1 MSQPDERLYFSYWAK
16 ASPKQEGLSPY
27 HLLAFHSLDVAA
39 CGQMLLKLPGL
50 ALARLA
56 DDMGWP
62 LPLVEKICV
71 AFLALHDLGKFARA
85 FQNLAANLSQDLVSS
100 DFSKIYTQRHDT
112 LGWLLWSR
120 RLADKFPGNYCTG
133 VDEEFWEIWMCA
145 SAGHHGKPPRECC
158 AGGLLKLRVEDFFLA
173 EDVAAAEEFAVDIA
187 ALLLPDQIPLTNS
200 TQRRVLRK
208 HSWRLAGLAVLA
220 DWLGSNSAYF
230 LYQTKPQ
237 TLQEYWTT
245 IACPKAE
252 AAVRKAGLQAQEVS
266 AWNGARSLFPDFSE
280 LTPLQQY
287 AATVEIV
294 SEPQLFLLEDV
305 TGAGKTEASLI
316 LAHRLMAA
324 GRATGLYFALPTMA
338 TANQM
343 YSRVG
348 KVYRRLYQAQA
359 SPSLILSHGARQLVD
374 DFRHSILQPGEQ
386 ARDQNYRPD
395 EPSASAQCSAWLADN
410 RKKALLADVGVGT
423 VDQALLGIL
432 PVRHQSL
439 RLLGLSSK
447 VLVVDEVHAYDAYM
461 VTLLERLLEAHAQQ
475 GGSALLLS
483 ATVPAAMRVK
493 LIAAFQKGRGGAAQ
507 AVPEDLHYPLAT
519 QATSTAGVRT
529 EACGT
534 RPQLMRRVQVVCLH
548 REQEIVDLIVREA
561 AAGHSFCW
569 IRNTVE
575 DARRAYETLLPLLP
589 REALRLFHSRFAM
602 GDRLDIEDEVIRSFG
617 APSTAAA
624 RRGQVLI
631 ATQVVEQSLDL
642 DFDGMVSDLAPID
655 LLIQRAGRL
664 QRHARNA
671 DGERALNGVEG
682 RGSPLLHLLCPP
694 WTDEPASDWY
704 AQLFPKARYVYPDAG
719 RLWLTQ
725 RALVE
730 AGCIVSPGEL
740 GEKGGVRSLVESVYG
755 VNAPMVPAALKRS
768 TREQQ
773 GKNLA
778 DISIAKFNSLQL
790 SRGYCDDGNSKW
802 YEEGNIPTRL
812 GDESRTIYL
821 AREEG
826 GVLRPLLD
834 AEDFA
839 WEQSSVR
846 VDARRLGGIAP
857 EWVARF
863 GDLIATLRRQVR
875 LLEGEAFVLPLVREG
890 DQWWG
895 LCEKNGVVN
904 KVAYDH
910 RLGLEIE
917 R

>member
-1 MSQPDERLYFSYWAK
+1 MAN
-16 ASPKQEGLSPY
+16 
-27 HLLAFHSLDVAA
+27 
-39 CGQMLLKLPGL
+39 
-50 ALARLA
+50 
-56 DDMGWP
+56 DMGWP
-62 LPLVEKICV
+62 LPLVENICV

-85 FQNLAANLSQDLVSS
+85 FQNLAADLSQDLVPS
-100 DFSKIYTQRHDT
+100 DFHKSYTQRHDT
-112 LGWLLWSR
+112 LGWLLWSKH
-120 RLADKFPGNYCTG
+120 LADKFSATYCAG
-133 VDEEFWEIWMCA
+133 SDEEFWEIWMRA
-145 SAGHHGKPPRECC
+145 SAGHHGKPPRECSD
-158 AGGLLKLRVEDFFLA
+158 GGLLKLRVEDFFLP
-173 EDVAAAEEFAVDIA
+173 EDVTAAEKFAVDIA
-187 ALLLPDQIPLTNS
+187 ALLVPDQIPSTNS
-200 TQRRVLRK
+200 TLRKLLRK
-208 HSWRLAGLAVLA
+208 HSWRLAGLSVLA
-220 DWLGSNSAYF
+220 DWLGSNSDYF
-230 LYQTKPQ
+230 PYQAEPKA
-237 TLQEYWTT
+237 LKEYWVKD
-245 IACPKAE
+245 ACPKAKD
-252 AAVRKAGLQAQEVS
+252 AVRNAGLRAQEVS
-266 AWNGARSLFPDFSE
+266 AWQGAKSLFPALSN

-287 AATVEIV
+287 VATVEIAN
-294 SEPQLFLLEDV
+294 EPQLFLLEDV
-305 TGAGKTEASLI
+305 TGAGKTEAALI

-343 YSRVG
+343 YGRVG

-359 SPSLILSHGARQLVD
+359 FPSLILSHGARQLVGE
-374 DFRHSILQPGEQ
+374 FRQTILQPGEP
-386 ARDQNYRPD
+386 ARDQSYLSD

-423 VDQALLGIL
+423 VDQALLGVL

-439 RLLGLSSK
+439 RLFGLSSK
-447 VLVVDEVHAYDAYM
+447 VLIVDEVHAYDAYM
-461 VTLLERLLEAHAQQ
+461 ATLLERLLEAHAQQ

-483 ATVPAAMRVK
+483 ATVPASMRVK

-507 AVPEDLHYPLAT
+507 AIPEDLHYPLAT

-534 RPQLMRRVQVVCLH
+534 RPQLIRRVQVVCLH

-569 IRNTVE
+569 IRNTVD
-575 DARRAYETLLPLLP
+575 DARRAYEAVLPLLP
-589 REALRLFHSRFAM
+589 RESLRLFHSRFAM

-617 APSTAAA
+617 ASSTAAA

-682 RGSPLLHLLCPP
+682 RGSPLLHVLCPT
-694 WTDEPASDWY
+694 WTDEPASNWY
-704 AQLFPKARYVYPDAG
+704 AQLFPQARYVYPDAG
-719 RLWLTQ
+719 QLWLTQ
-725 RALVE
+725 RALAE

-740 GEKGGVRSLVESVYG
+740 GERGGVRTLVEAVYG
-755 VNAPMVPAALKRS
+755 VDASTVPAALMRS

-773 GKNLA
+773 GKDLA

-821 AREEG
+821 AREDG
-826 GVLRPLLD
+826 GVLRPFME
-834 AEDFA
+834 AELFA

-846 VDARRLGGIAP
+846 VDARQLGGLAP
-857 EWVARF
+857 EWGARF
-863 GDLIATLRRQVR
+863 GSRIDALRRQVW
-875 LLEGEAFVLPLVREG
+875 LLEGDAFILPLVRNG
-890 DQWWG
+890 NTWQG
-895 LCEKNGVVN
+895 ACEKNGVVN
-904 KVAYDH
+904 KVTYNH
-910 RLGLEIE
+910 RLGLEI
-917 R
+917 RYVG

>member
-1 MSQPDERLYFSYWAK
+1 MSELNARRYFSYWGK
-16 ASPKQEGLSPY
+16 ARPRQEGLAPY

-39 CGQMLLKLPGL
+39 CGQMLLKLPGFSL
-50 ALARLA
+50 APLA
-56 DDMGWP
+56 DDIGWP
-62 LPLVEKICV
+62 LPLLERVCV

-85 FQNLAANLSQDLVSS
+85 FQNLAVDLSQDLVPS
-100 DFSKIYTQRHDT
+100 DPRKSYTQRHDT
-112 LGWLLWSR
+112 LGWLLWSSH
-120 RLADKFPGNYCTG
+120 LADKFPGAHCTDS
-133 VDEEFWEIWMCA
+133 DEEFWEIWMRA
-145 SAGHHGKPPRECC
+145 AAGHHGKPPRECS
-158 AGGLLKLRVEDFFLA
+158 AGGLLKLRVEDFFLP
-173 EDVAAAEEFAVDIA
+173 EDVVTAQEFAFDIA
-187 ALLLPDQIPLTNS
+187 ALLLPDQIPLTS
-200 TQRRVLRK
+200 GTLRKKLCK

-220 DWLGSNSAYF
+220 DWLGSNSDHF
-230 LYQTKPQ
+230 HYQTKPQ
-237 TLQEYWTT
+237 ALQDYWTKV
-245 IACPKAE
+245 ACPKAKDTLRE
-252 AAVRKAGLQAQEVS
+252 AGLNAQEVS
-266 AWNGARSLFPDFSE
+266 AWGGAKSLFSEFPE

-287 AATVEIV
+287 AAAVEIV
-294 SEPQLFLLEDV
+294 SEPQMFLLEDV
-305 TGAGKTEASLI
+305 TGAGKTEAALI

-343 YSRVG
+343 YGRVG

-374 DFRHSILQPGEQ
+374 DFRHSVLQPGEQ
-386 ARDQNYRPD
+386 ARDQDYRPD
-395 EPSASAQCSAWLADN
+395 EPSSSAQCSFWLADN

-423 VDQALLGIL
+423 VDQALLGVL

-475 GGSALLLS
+475 GGSAVLLS

-493 LIAAFQKGRGGAAQ
+493 LIAAFQKGRGGSAQ
-507 AVPEDLHYPLAT
+507 ATPEDLRYPLAT
-519 QATSTAGVRT
+519 QAASMAGVRT

-534 RPQLMRRVQVVCLH
+534 RPQLMRRVQVTSIH
-548 REQEIVDLIVREA
+548 HEQEIVALIEREA
-561 AAGHSFCW
+561 DAGHSFCW

-575 DARRAYETLLPLLP
+575 DARRAYETLRPMLSK
-589 REALRLFHSRFAM
+589 ESLRLFHSRFAM

-617 APSTAAA
+617 ASSTAEA

-642 DFDGMVSDLAPID
+642 DFDGMASDLAPID

-671 DGERALNGVEG
+671 DGERTLNGVEG
-682 RGSPLLHLLCPP
+682 RGSPVLHLLCPS
-694 WTDEPASDWY
+694 WTDEPTSDWY
-704 AQLFPKARYVYPDAG
+704 AGLFPKARYVYPDAG
-719 RLWLTQ
+719 QLWLTQ
-725 RALVE
+725 RVLAE
-730 AGCIVSPGEL
+730 ASCIVSPGEP
-740 GEKGGVRSLVESVYG
+740 GERGGVRSLVEAVYG
-755 VNAPMVPAALKRS
+755 VDAFPVPNGLKRS
-768 TREQQ
+768 TREKQ
-773 GKNLA
+773 GKDLA
-778 DISIAKFNSLQL
+778 DISFARFNSLQL
-790 SRGYCDDGNSKW
+790 SRGYCDDGNSMW
-802 YEEGNIPTRL
+802 YEEGRIPTRL

-834 AEDFA
+834 AEAFA

-846 VDARRLGGIAP
+846 VDARRLGELAS
-857 EWVARF
+857 EWDARF
-863 GDLIATLRRQVR
+863 GDLIDALRRQVR
-875 LLEGEAFVLPLVREG
+875 LLEGDAFVLPLLREG
-890 DQWWG
+890 DKWCG
-895 LCEKNGVVN
+895 LCEKNGVVQ
-904 KVAYDH
+904 KVTYDH